1 MNLLCVSHSKD
12 IINYGMLQAMSKEGF
27 NVYVTYA
34 SEEEKQVLP
43 QNCTPLRIPYFHS
56 KFKWS
61 AIQVV
66 RSLIKKYDIDVIYA
80 LNSADLS
87 IALFASYFTKAKVV
101 GYRGTQAKIRR
112 SDLTYYLGILNPWI
126 AHIMCATA
134 DIKEQLSRY
143 LPKEKMT
150 INPKPYDVRWMDD
163 ALAHPK
169 SVEGI
174 PENAFQVICLA
185 NTKGR
190 PFKGLRYLVEGMHL
204 INDST
209 IHLIHLGDYDDADL
223 DLAQQGPAA
232 RQIHF
237 LGLQKDAVYY
247 LPGKDVC
254 ICPSTRDASPR
265 SLREAMACKVACI
278 VTDIPGAKELVVEGE
293 TGLII
298 KPASPEAIAGS
309 IQYLARNRD
318 KTRAFGLA
326 GYERIITVYTME
338 KYVRNLKEVF
348 HKVTAVHQK
357 A

>member
-12 IINYGMLQAMSKEGF
+12 IINYGMLQAMSNEGL

-43 QNCTPLRIPYFHS
+43 SNCTSLQIPHFRS
-56 KFKWS
+56 KFKIS
-61 AIQVV
+61 AIRAV
-66 RSLIKKYDIDVIYA
+66 RAIIKQYDIDVIYA

-126 AHIMCATA
+126 SHIMCATA
-134 DIKEQLSRY
+134 DIKEQLSHYIPAR
-143 LPKEKMT
+143 KMT
-150 INPKPYDVRWMDD
+150 INPKPYDVKWMDD

-169 SVEGI
+169 TVDGI
-174 PENAFQVICLA
+174 PGTAFQVICLA

-190 PFKGLRYLVEGMHL
+190 PFKGLRILIEGMHL
-204 INDST
+204 IHDPN
-209 IHLIHLGDYDDADL
+209 IHLIHLGDYDEADL
-223 DLAQQGPAA
+223 ELAQQGPAA
-232 RQIHF
+232 AQIHL
-237 LGLQKDAVYY
+237 LGLRKDAVYY

-278 VTDIPGAKELVVEGE
+278 VTDIPGAKELVIAGK

-298 KPASPEAIAGS
+298 RPNSPEAIAES
-309 IQYLARNRD
+309 IKSLAQNRE
-318 KTRAFGLA
+318 KAIAFGLA
-326 GYERIITVYTME
+326 GYERIMTEYTME
-338 KYVRNLKEVF
+338 KYVQNLKNAF
-348 HKVTAVHQK
+348 QLVTK
-357 A
+357 K